1 MSFVPGGSLMKRSLR
16 TPPADGQ
23 PCAPQR
29 TVGDVRDDASQDI
42 GDAPLADILGVEYYV
57 GDLGSATALVV
68 RRALSGRAGFSCLC
82 GVHGIITAQ
91 HRESLMLAMRD
102 AWVNFPDGAPVAWL
116 LRRVGHPAAHRVAG
130 PDLMPRVIEA
140 GQAHGLRHL
149 LFGSTP
155 EVLERLQTR
164 IRERFPEAL
173 IVGAISPPFRSLSSQ
188 EEAELT
194 AEIRAAR
201 PHIVWVGLGLPKQD
215 EWMWRNRAAYTPALA
230 LGVGAG
236 FEFLAGTKARA
247 PLWMQRAGLEWLHRL
262 THEPRRLAARY
273 LTTNTEFLGRAAAVM
288 VRRYTRSAVHALRRP
303 F

>member
-1 MSFVPGGSLMKRSLR
+1 MNRSLR

-29 TVGDVRDDASQDI
+29 TVGEARNGVGRDN
-42 GDAPLADILGVEYYV
+42 GETPLADILGVEYYV
-57 GDLGSATALVV
+57 GDLGSATELVV
-68 RRALSGRAGFSCLC
+68 SRALSGRAGFSCLC
-82 GVHGIITAQ
+82 GVHGVITAQ
-91 HRESLMLAMRD
+91 HRESLMRAMRD

-116 LRRVGHPAAHRVAG
+116 LRRVGHPGAHRVAG

-140 GQAHGLRHL
+140 GQEHGLRHL

-155 EVLERLQTR
+155 EVLERLQASL
-164 IRERFPEAL
+164 RERFPEAL

-194 AEIRAAR
+194 AEINAAR

-215 EWMWRNRAAYTPALA
+215 EWMWNNRTAYTPALA
-230 LGVGAG
+230 LGVGAA
-236 FEFLAGTKARA
+236 FEFLAGTKPRA
-247 PLWMQRAGLEWLHRL
+247 PQWMQRAGLEWLHRL
-262 THEPRRLAARY
+262 LHEPRRLAARY
-273 LTTNTEFLGRAAAVM
+273 LKTNTEFLGRAVAVM
-288 VRRYTRSAVHALRRP
+288 ARRYTRSAVHALRRP

>member
-1 MSFVPGGSLMKRSLR
+1 MKRSLR

>member
-1 MSFVPGGSLMKRSLR
+1 MKRSLR

-194 AEIRAAR
+194 AVIRAAR

>member
-1 MSFVPGGSLMKRSLR
+1 M
-16 TPPADGQ
+16 
-23 PCAPQR
+23 
-29 TVGDVRDDASQDI
+29 RDDAGQDI